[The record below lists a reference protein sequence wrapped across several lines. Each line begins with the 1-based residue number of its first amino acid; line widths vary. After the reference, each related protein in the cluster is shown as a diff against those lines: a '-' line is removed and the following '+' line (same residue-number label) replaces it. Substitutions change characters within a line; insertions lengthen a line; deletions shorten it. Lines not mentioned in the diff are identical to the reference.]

1 MIIDVK
7 VEDFDLTDADGFWF
21 AVAPE
26 LQVEIEVEDEGEWRI
41 VGISLIGQ
49 KGQIKKAIKTF
60 NGSKTPSDFQR
71 LKFDLME
78 TRRAYM
84 QGWVDQHIA
93 ECHSSKAANASDRR
107 RNANLHEMA

>member
-1 MIIDVK
+1 MIIDVT
-7 VEDFDLTDADGFWF
+7 VEDFELTDADGFWF

-26 LQVEIEVEDEGEWRI
+26 LQVEIEVEDKDDWRI

-60 NGSKTPSDFQR
+60 NGSKTPTDFQR
-71 LKFDLME
+71 LKFDLHE
-78 TRRAYM
+78 TREAYL
-84 QGWVDQHIA
+84 QSCVSQHLS
-93 ECHSSKAANASDRR
+93 ECRSSRAANEADRR